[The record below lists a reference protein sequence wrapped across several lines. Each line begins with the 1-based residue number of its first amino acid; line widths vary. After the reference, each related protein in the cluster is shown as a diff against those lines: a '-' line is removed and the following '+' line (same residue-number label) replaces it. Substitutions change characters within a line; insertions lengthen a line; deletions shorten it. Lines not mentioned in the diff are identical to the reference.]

1 MEIAP
6 KTFTKLCRS
15 RTNLC
20 YKKDSL
26 PLPLT
31 TICRI
36 ASIRGALR
44 GACVMKKKR
53 LGEIL
58 RERNQ
63 VSVEN
68 LDKAIQDQQVKLV
81 HLGELLLQRGAVSK
95 PDLVSALVEVSR
107 IPYFDCHS
115 VEVDD
120 ETLQLISATMA
131 RSCCALPLETVGNK
145 LVVVMAE
152 PQNLRFL
159 HELRFKSGMQISPR
173 LGFRSEVEAAIA
185 INYAS
190 AESEAAAAAATAAT
204 TLAPTVVSVKEIVL
218 SAADAEMELISSSS
232 QERNVEAMREMQS
245 ELLQKS
251 RTTPAVM
258 LVASMIKAAAERRAS
273 DIHIEP
279 HSDDT
284 AIRFRVDGMLREYQR
299 IPKALQNSD
308 ASRIKILSDMDIA
321 ERCAP
326 QDGRF
331 LVKIGGRR
339 IDLRVST
346 LPTQY
351 GEKVVMRLLEGD
363 APLQDLAKLG
373 FPQWIEERLR
383 PMLRLPQGMILVTG
397 PTGSGKST
405 TLYSS
410 LLLIR
415 RPSINII
422 TVEDPVEYAVAGLNQ
437 VQVNTKAGLTFA
449 SCLRSILRQDP
460 NVIMIGEIRDKE
472 TAKIA
477 LKAAQTGHL
486 VLSTL
491 HTNDSVSAVTRL
503 LDLGVPGFQIAT
515 SLTAII
521 AQRLI
526 RRLCVCSKSMPT
538 SPEYA
543 TQLLQAGISDP
554 PAFHNA
560 PNGCEICDLTGF
572 KGRIGIYEM
581 LALDES
587 IRASIRE
594 GGNTDE
600 IRTLARQ
607 SGMRLMQEYALEHVR
622 DGLTTLE
629 EVQRVVPFAP
639 VNTISCAHC
648 GRELSAAFLFCPHCG
663 TKRDGIKSVKGK
675 RLALVPEGVV

>member
-1 MEIAP
+1 
-6 KTFTKLCRS
+6 
-15 RTNLC
+15 
-20 YKKDSL
+20 
-26 PLPLT
+26 
-31 TICRI
+31 
-36 ASIRGALR
+36 
-44 GACVMKKKR
+44 MKKKR

-58 RERNQ
+58 RERNH

-68 LDKAIQDQQVKLV
+68 LDKAIQEQQVKLV
-81 HLGELLLQRGAVSK
+81 HLGELLLRRGAVSK
-95 PDLVSALVEVSR
+95 ADLVSALVETSR

-115 VEVDD
+115 VEVDA
-120 ETLQLISATMA
+120 ETLQLITAAMA

-159 HELRFKSGMQISPR
+159 DELRFKSGMQISPR
-173 LGFRSEVEAAIA
+173 LGFRAEVEAAIA

-190 AESEAAAAAATAAT
+190 AESEAAAAVATAAAT
-204 TLAPTVVSVKEIVL
+204 STVVSVKEIVL
-218 SAADAEMELISSSS
+218 SAADAEMEFISSSS

-245 ELLQKS
+245 ELMQKS

-299 IPKALQNSD
+299 IPKVLQNSV

-321 ERCAP
+321 ERRAP

-363 APLQDLAKLG
+363 APLQDLARLG

-472 TAKIA
+472 TAEIA

-526 RRLCVCSKSMPT
+526 RRLCICSKSVPT
-538 SPEYA
+538 TPEYA
-543 TQLLQAGISDP
+543 SQLVLAGIPDP
-554 PAFHNA
+554 PPFHNA
-560 PNGCEICDLTGF
+560 LNGCEICDLTGF

-581 LALDES
+581 LAVDEP
-587 IRASIRE
+587 IRAAIRE
-594 GGNTDE
+594 GGNSDE

-607 SGMRLMQEYALEHVR
+607 SGMKLMQEYALEHVR

-639 VNTISCAHC
+639 VNTISCVSC
-648 GRELSAAFLFCPHCG
+648 GRELSPAFLFCPHCG
-663 TKRDGIKSVKGK
+663 KKRNDVKSVKGK
-675 RLALVPEGVV
+675 RLVLVPEGVVNE

>member
-1 MEIAP
+1 
-6 KTFTKLCRS
+6 
-15 RTNLC
+15 
-20 YKKDSL
+20 
-26 PLPLT
+26 
-31 TICRI
+31 
-36 ASIRGALR
+36 
-44 GACVMKKKR
+44 MKKKR

-58 RERNQ
+58 RERNH

-68 LDKAIQDQQVKLV
+68 LDKAIQDQQGKLV

-95 PDLVSALVEVSR
+95 ADLVSALVETSR
-107 IPYFDCHS
+107 IPYFDCS
-115 VEVDD
+115 NVEVDA
-120 ETLQLISATMA
+120 ETLRLITATMA
-131 RSCCALPLETVGNK
+131 RNCCALPLETVGNK

-152 PQNLRFL
+152 PQNLHFL
-159 HELRFKSGMQISPR
+159 DELRFKASMQISPR
-173 LGFRSEVEAAIA
+173 LGFRAEVEAAIA

-190 AESEAAAAAATAAT
+190 AASEAAAAAATAAV
-204 TLAPTVVSVKEIVL
+204 AAASTVVSFKQIVL
-218 SAADAEMELISSSS
+218 SAADAEMEFISSSS

-258 LVASMIKAAAERRAS
+258 LVASIIKAAAERRAS

-279 HSDDT
+279 HSEDT

-299 IPKALQNSD
+299 VPKALQNSV

-321 ERCAP
+321 ERRAP

-373 FPQWIEERLR
+373 FPKWIEERLR
-383 PMLRLPQGMILVTG
+383 PMLLLPQGMILVTG

-472 TAKIA
+472 TAEIA

-515 SLTAII
+515 SLTAIV

-526 RRLCVCSKSMPT
+526 RRLCVCAKPTPT

-543 TQLLQAGISDP
+543 SQLLQAGIVDP
-554 PAFHNA
+554 PPFHNA

-581 LALDES
+581 LALDEP
-587 IRASIRE
+587 IRASIRQ
-594 GGNTDE
+594 GGHSDE

-607 SGMRLMQEYALEHVR
+607 NGMKLMQEYALEHVR

-629 EVQRVVPFAP
+629 EVQRVVPFAS
-639 VNTISCAHC
+639 VTSIYCVECA
-648 GRELSAAFLFCPHCG
+648 RELSAAFLFCPHCG
-663 TKRDGIKSVKGK
+663 RKRNSAKTVKHK
-675 RLALVPEGVV
+675 RFAMVPEGAEDE

>member
-1 MEIAP
+1 
-6 KTFTKLCRS
+6 
-15 RTNLC
+15 
-20 YKKDSL
+20 
-26 PLPLT
+26 
-31 TICRI
+31 
-36 ASIRGALR
+36 
-44 GACVMKKKR
+44 MKKKR

-58 RERNQ
+58 RERNH

-68 LDKAIQDQQVKLV
+68 LDKAIQDQQGKLV

-95 PDLVSALVEVSR
+95 PDLVSALVEISR
-107 IPYFDCHS
+107 IPYFDCTN
-115 VEVDD
+115 VEVDA
-120 ETLQLISATMA
+120 ETLHLLTAAMA
-131 RSCCALPLETVGNK
+131 RKCCALPLETVGNK
-145 LVVVMAE
+145 LIVVMAE
-152 PQNLRFL
+152 PQNLFFL
-159 HELRFKSGMQISPR
+159 DELRFKSGMQISPR
-173 LGFRSEVEAAIA
+173 LGFRAEVEAALA

-190 AESEAAAAAATAAT
+190 PESEAAAAVAAAAS
-204 TLAPTVVSVKEIVL
+204 PVVSLKEIVL
-218 SAADAEMELISSSS
+218 SAADEEMEFISSSS

-279 HSDDT
+279 HSEDT

-299 IPKALQNSD
+299 IPKALQNSV

-321 ERCAP
+321 ERRAP

-373 FPQWIEERLR
+373 FPRWIEERLR
-383 PMLRLPQGMILVTG
+383 PMLLLPQGMILVTG

-472 TAKIA
+472 TAEIA

-526 RRLCVCSKSMPT
+526 RRLCVCAKPVPT

-543 TQLLQAGISDP
+543 SQLLQAGIGDSP
-554 PAFHNA
+554 PFHNA

-581 LALDES
+581 LALDEP

-594 GGNTDE
+594 GGHSDE

-607 SGMRLMQEYALEHVR
+607 NGMKLMQEYALEHVR

-629 EVQRVVPFAP
+629 EVQRVVPFAS
-639 VNTISCAHC
+639 VTSIYCVGCA
-648 GRELSAAFLFCPHCG
+648 RELSAAFLFCPHCG
-663 TKRDGIKSVKGK
+663 RKRNSAKAVKHK
-675 RLALVPEGVV
+675 RLALVPAGAEDE

>member
-1 MEIAP
+1 
-6 KTFTKLCRS
+6 
-15 RTNLC
+15 
-20 YKKDSL
+20 
-26 PLPLT
+26 
-31 TICRI
+31 
-36 ASIRGALR
+36 
-44 GACVMKKKR
+44 MKKKR

-58 RERNQ
+58 RERNH

-68 LDKAIQDQQVKLV
+68 LDKAIQDQQGKLV

-95 PDLVSALVEVSR
+95 SDLVSALVEASR
-107 IPYFDCHS
+107 IPYFDCS
-115 VEVDD
+115 NVEVDA
-120 ETLQLISATMA
+120 ETLSLISATMA
-131 RSCCALPLETVGNK
+131 RGCCALPLETAGNK

-152 PQNLRFL
+152 PQNLHFL
-159 HELRFKSGMQISPR
+159 DELRFKAGMQISPR
-173 LGFRSEVEAAIA
+173 LGFRAEVAAAIA

-190 AESEAAAAAATAAT
+190 AASEAAAAAATAA
-204 TLAPTVVSVKEIVL
+204 ATVVSVKEIVL
-218 SAADAEMELISSSS
+218 SAADTEMEFISSSS

-299 IPKALQNSD
+299 IPKALQNSV

-321 ERCAP
+321 ERRAP

-373 FPQWIEERLR
+373 FPKWIEERLR
-383 PMLRLPQGMILVTG
+383 PMLVLPQGMILVTG

-472 TAKIA
+472 TAEIA

-560 PNGCEICDLTGF
+560 ASGCEICDLTGF

-581 LALDES
+581 LALDDS

-607 SGMRLMQEYALEHVR
+607 GGMRLMQEYALEHVR

-629 EVQRVVPFAP
+629 EVQRVVPFAS
-639 VNTISCAHC
+639 VSAVHCVSC
-648 GRELSAAFLFCPHCG
+648 GRELSPAFLFCPHCG
-663 TKRDGIKSVKGK
+663 KKRNDVKSAKGK
-675 RLALVPEGVV
+675 RLALVPEGAVNE

>member
-1 MEIAP
+1 
-6 KTFTKLCRS
+6 
-15 RTNLC
+15 
-20 YKKDSL
+20 
-26 PLPLT
+26 
-31 TICRI
+31 
-36 ASIRGALR
+36 
-44 GACVMKKKR
+44 MKKKR

-58 RERNQ
+58 RERNH

-68 LDKAIQDQQVKLV
+68 LDKAIQEQQVKLV
-81 HLGELLLQRGAVSK
+81 HLGELLLRRGAVSK
-95 PDLVSALVEVSR
+95 ADLVSALVETSR

-115 VEVDD
+115 VEVDA
-120 ETLQLISATMA
+120 ETLQLITAAMA

-159 HELRFKSGMQISPR
+159 DELRFKSGMQISPR
-173 LGFRSEVEAAIA
+173 LGFRAEVEAAIA

-190 AESEAAAAAATAAT
+190 AESEAAAAVATAA
-204 TLAPTVVSVKEIVL
+204 AASTVVSVKEIVL
-218 SAADAEMELISSSS
+218 SAADAEMEFISSSS

-245 ELLQKS
+245 ELMQKS

-299 IPKALQNSD
+299 IPKVLQNSV

-321 ERCAP
+321 ERRAP

-363 APLQDLAKLG
+363 APLQDLARLG

-472 TAKIA
+472 TAEIA

-526 RRLCVCSKSMPT
+526 RRLCICSKSVPT
-538 SPEYA
+538 TPEYA
-543 TQLLQAGISDP
+543 SQLVLAGIPEP
-554 PAFHNA
+554 PPFHNA
-560 PNGCEICDLTGF
+560 LNGCEICDLTGF

-581 LALDES
+581 LAVDEP
-587 IRASIRE
+587 IRAAIRE
-594 GGNTDE
+594 GGNSDE

-607 SGMRLMQEYALEHVR
+607 SGMKLMQEYALEHVR

-639 VNTISCAHC
+639 VNTISCVSC
-648 GRELSAAFLFCPHCG
+648 GRELSPAFLFCPHCG
-663 TKRDGIKSVKGK
+663 KKRNDVKSVKGK
-675 RLALVPEGVV
+675 RLVLVPEGVVNE

>member
-1 MEIAP
+1 
-6 KTFTKLCRS
+6 
-15 RTNLC
+15 
-20 YKKDSL
+20 
-26 PLPLT
+26 
-31 TICRI
+31 
-36 ASIRGALR
+36 
-44 GACVMKKKR
+44 MKKKR

-58 RERNQ
+58 CERNH

-68 LDKAIQDQQVKLV
+68 LDKAMQEQQVKLV

-95 PDLVSALVEVSR
+95 ADLVSALVETSR

-115 VEVDD
+115 VEVDA
-120 ETLQLISATMA
+120 ETLQLITATMA

-159 HELRFKSGMQISPR
+159 DELRFKSGMQISPR
-173 LGFRSEVEAAIA
+173 LGFRAEVEAAIA

-190 AESEAAAAAATAAT
+190 AESEAAAAVVTAA
-204 TLAPTVVSVKEIVL
+204 AASTVVSVKEIVL
-218 SAADAEMELISSSS
+218 SAADAEMEFISSSS

-245 ELLQKS
+245 ELMQKS

-299 IPKALQNSD
+299 IPKVLQNSV
-308 ASRIKILSDMDIA
+308 ALRIKILSDMDIA
-321 ERCAP
+321 ERRAP

-363 APLQDLAKLG
+363 APLQDLARLG

-472 TAKIA
+472 TAEIA
-477 LKAAQTGHL
+477 LKAAQTGHR

-526 RRLCVCSKSMPT
+526 RRLCICSKSVPT
-538 SPEYA
+538 TPEYA
-543 TQLLQAGISDP
+543 SQLVLAAIPDP
-554 PAFHNA
+554 PPFHNA
-560 PNGCEICDLTGF
+560 LNGCEICDLTGF

-581 LALDES
+581 LAVDEP
-587 IRASIRE
+587 IRAAIRE
-594 GGNTDE
+594 GGNSDE

-607 SGMRLMQEYALEHVR
+607 SGMKLMQEYALEHVR

-639 VNTISCAHC
+639 VNTISCVSC
-648 GRELSAAFLFCPHCG
+648 GRELSPAFLFCPHCG
-663 TKRDGIKSVKGK
+663 KKRNDVKSVKGK
-675 RLALVPEGVV
+675 RLVLVPEGVVNE

>member
-1 MEIAP
+1 
-6 KTFTKLCRS
+6 
-15 RTNLC
+15 
-20 YKKDSL
+20 
-26 PLPLT
+26 
-31 TICRI
+31 
-36 ASIRGALR
+36 
-44 GACVMKKKR
+44 
-53 LGEIL
+53 
-58 RERNQ
+58 
-63 VSVEN
+63 
-68 LDKAIQDQQVKLV
+68 
-81 HLGELLLQRGAVSK
+81 
-95 PDLVSALVEVSR
+95 
-107 IPYFDCHS
+107 
-115 VEVDD
+115 
-120 ETLQLISATMA
+120 
-131 RSCCALPLETVGNK
+131 
-145 LVVVMAE
+145 
-152 PQNLRFL
+152 
-159 HELRFKSGMQISPR
+159 
-173 LGFRSEVEAAIA
+173 
-185 INYAS
+185 
-190 AESEAAAAAATAAT
+190 
-204 TLAPTVVSVKEIVL
+204 
-218 SAADAEMELISSSS
+218 
-232 QERNVEAMREMQS
+232 
-245 ELLQKS
+245 
-251 RTTPAVM
+251 M

-299 IPKALQNSD
+299 IPKVLQNSV

-321 ERCAP
+321 ERRAP

-363 APLQDLAKLG
+363 APLQDLARLG

-472 TAKIA
+472 TAEIA

-526 RRLCVCSKSMPT
+526 RRLCICSKSLPT
-538 SPEYA
+538 TPEYA
-543 TQLLQAGISDP
+543 SQLVLAGIPDP
-554 PAFHNA
+554 PPFHNA
-560 PNGCEICDLTGF
+560 PNGCELCDLTGF

-581 LALDES
+581 LAVDES
-587 IRASIRE
+587 IRAAIRE
-594 GGNTDE
+594 GGNSDE

-607 SGMRLMQEYALEHVR
+607 SGMKLMQEYALEHVR

-639 VNTISCAHC
+639 VNAISCISC
-648 GRELSAAFLFCPHCG
+648 GRELSPAFLFCPHCG
-663 TKRDGIKSVKGK
+663 KKRNDVKSVKGK
-675 RLALVPEGVV
+675 RLALVPEGVVNE

>member
-1 MEIAP
+1 
-6 KTFTKLCRS
+6 
-15 RTNLC
+15 
-20 YKKDSL
+20 
-26 PLPLT
+26 
-31 TICRI
+31 
-36 ASIRGALR
+36 
-44 GACVMKKKR
+44 MKKKR

-58 RERNQ
+58 RERNH

-68 LDKAIQDQQVKLV
+68 LDKAIQDQQGKLV

-95 PDLVSALVEVSR
+95 PDLVSALVEISH

-115 VEVDD
+115 VEVDA
-120 ETLQLISATMA
+120 ETLQLISASMA
-131 RSCCALPLETVGNK
+131 RSCCALPLETIGNK

-159 HELRFKSGMQISPR
+159 DELRFKSGLQISPR
-173 LGFRSEVEAAIA
+173 LGFRAEVEAAIA

-190 AESEAAAAAATAAT
+190 AESEAAAAVATSAASR
-204 TLAPTVVSVKEIVL
+204 VVSVKEIVL
-218 SAADAEMELISSSS
+218 SAADAEMEFISSSS

-299 IPKALQNSD
+299 IPKVLQNSV

-321 ERCAP
+321 ERRAP

-363 APLQDLAKLG
+363 APLQDLARLG

-449 SCLRSILRQDP
+449 ACLRSILRQDP

-472 TAKIA
+472 TAEIA

-526 RRLCVCSKSMPT
+526 RRLCVCSKSVPT
-538 SPEYA
+538 TPEYA
-543 TQLLQAGISDP
+543 SQLVLAGIPDP
-554 PAFHNA
+554 PPFHNA

-581 LALDES
+581 LAVDES
-587 IRASIRE
+587 IRAAIRE
-594 GGNTDE
+594 GGNSDE
-600 IRTLARQ
+600 IRTLSRQ
-607 SGMRLMQEYALEHVR
+607 SGMKLMQEYALEHVR
-622 DGLTTLE
+622 EGLTTLE
-629 EVQRVVPFAP
+629 EAQRVVPFAP
-639 VNTISCAHC
+639 VSTISCISC
-648 GRELSAAFLFCPHCG
+648 GRELSPAFLFCPHCG
-663 TKRDGIKSVKGK
+663 KKRNDVKTVKGK
-675 RLALVPEGVV
+675 RLVLVPQGAVNE